1 MQIVEPT
8 TEEIAAAIAAN
19 PYRYPEVVHLTV
31 VGDRGARVRLP
42 FIIGNP
48 SGSTPV
54 VKPLPVWRDFVAA
67 VLKRDEFPGGAEA
80 GVSDCLLWPNAV
92 TWSEWSDRW
101 PALAGQL
108 WRAAKT
114 KCGADMDL
122 IVEPDYDD
130 PNLPV
135 DVKAALAQF
144 PRASLRRFES
154 HSAKVLFLID
164 PPAPVVW
171 RIFMDS
177 MKVTGGDT
185 WKHAREMAQV
195 CTKFVFDEQTGGPV
209 AFDKV
214 IGEWPGFALMTCRTV
229 AVLAGAAAEVELG
242 E

>member
-8 TEEIAAAIAAN
+8 AEEISAVIAAH
-19 PYRYPEVVHLTV
+19 PHRFPEVVHLTV

-42 FIIGNP
+42 FIVGNP
-48 SGSTPV
+48 TGSGPLP
-54 VKPLPVWRDFVAA
+54 KPLPVWRDFVAA
-67 VLKRDEFPGGAEA
+67 VLKREEFPGGAEA
-80 GVSDCLLWPNAV
+80 AVNDCLLWPSAL

-108 WRAAKT
+108 WRAAKQ
-114 KCGADMDL
+114 KCGADIDQV
-122 IVEPDYDD
+122 IEPDYAD
-130 PNLPV
+130 PKLHA
-135 DVKAALAQF
+135 DVQAALAQF

-177 MKVTGGDT
+177 MKAPGGDT
-185 WKHAREMAQV
+185 WKYAREMAQA
-195 CTKFVFDEQTGGPV
+195 CTKFVFDEKKGAAVPFEQV
-209 AFDKV
+209 V
-214 IGEWPGFALMTCRTV
+214 GEWPGFALMTCRTV